1 MKKVFAYVLAAVLAL
16 GSSTMAF
23 ASTHVKEITI
33 GDDNG
38 SIYVLNDDD
47 HMVKADVSNIKW
59 NNDSTT
65 VSASGD
71 FNANETYYIPVYAG
85 TNTPITKLS
94 DLDNYKIRTSVS
106 DGSNYI
112 SSKPQ
117 FVIKSVKNGGDI
129 TGKNAFIQVTT
140 ADKFQME
147 AVDFDLTTTV
157 FPKEGSK
164 VNMGS
169 LVTNLAEGDEAEMNI
184 SGTIGYE
191 TTDAK
196 SYTVMEGPVTN
207 FDDVDDDDTIEL
219 DFGGDALFEVNAKG
233 QKDLFLRLDTSDS
246 ALEDKYPEASLE
258 VRYFAGNN
266 KTFRKTGTLTFED
279 IDPIENENGKLV
291 APYIYEVVNGKL
303 VVFNDAKYDMDE
315 SKFTIKTNKLG
326 NYVISDRELD
336 ASEAI
341 DGEGE
346 NEGGSSN
353 GGSNS
358 EKNPDTGANDFV
370 GLAVALAVVS
380 IAGIAVAKRK

>member
-23 ASTHVKEITI
+23 ASTDVKEITI
-33 GDDNG
+33 GDDEG

-47 HMVKADVSNIKW
+47 QMVKANVSNINW
-59 NNDSTT
+59 SNDAST

-71 FNANETYYIPVYAG
+71 FKADTTYYIPVYAG

-94 DLDNYKIRTSVS
+94 DLDNYKIRTSIS
-106 DGSNYI
+106 EGSNYI

-117 FVIKSVKNGGDI
+117 FVIKSVKTGGDI

-147 AVDFDLTTTV
+147 AVDFELTTTV
-157 FPKEGSK
+157 YPKEDSK
-164 VNMGS
+164 VKMGS
-169 LVTNLAEGDEAEMNI
+169 LVTSLAAGDEAEMNFA
-184 SGTIGYE
+184 GTIGYE

-196 SYTVMEGPVTN
+196 SYTVMEGPITN
-207 FDDVDDDDTIEL
+207 FDGVDDDDTIEL
-219 DFGGDALFEVNAKG
+219 DFNGDALFEVNAKG

-266 KTFRKTGTLTFED
+266 KTFRKTGTLTFEN

-303 VVFNDAKYDMDE
+303 VVFNDAEYDMDE

-326 NYVISDRELD
+326 NYVISDTKLVDED
-336 ASEAI
+336 AADSDE
-341 DGEGE
+341 DGDSTD
-346 NEGGSSN
+346 SSDDAAT
-353 GGSNS
+353 
-358 EKNPDTGANDFV
+358 NPDTGANDFV

-380 IAGIAVAKRK
+380 VAGIAVAKKR